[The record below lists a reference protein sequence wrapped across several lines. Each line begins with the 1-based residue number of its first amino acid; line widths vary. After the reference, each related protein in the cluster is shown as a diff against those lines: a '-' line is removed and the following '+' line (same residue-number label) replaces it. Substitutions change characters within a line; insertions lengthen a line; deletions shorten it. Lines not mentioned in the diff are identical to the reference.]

1 MEKISWVKIPA
12 GGYPTRLSQEQLD
25 AFGKKARVEAGY
37 SGWSSE
43 EQQQFEEYAVD
54 KKERWRLMRMG
65 EDVNPFTVLPP
76 EIARLEKKYRGVDK
90 LLNVERVLAGYIDS
104 TVRVKMK
111 TFYISRFP
119 ITVGST
125 GSNGIKSQN

>member
-1 MEKISWVKIPA
+1 MIKINWVKIPS
-12 GGYPTRLSQEQLD
+12 GEYPIGLSQEQVD
-25 AFGKKARVEAGY
+25 TFRKKARSEAGY
-37 SGWSSE
+37 SRWPLE
-43 EQQQFEEYAVD
+43 EQQQFEDYATD
-54 KKERWRLMRMG
+54 RRERWRLFRLG
-65 EDVNPFTVLPP
+65 EATELFTTLPP
-76 EIARLEKKYRGVDK
+76 EIVRLEKKYRGVDK